1 MATLA
6 TKFNALPD
14 GVRGV
19 IYGFLPR
26 HDTATLIAEGINKRD
41 IRLRYV
47 RDLYSPYCGLS
58 ARLRP
63 GYDIGWDHRI
73 SPKDLIK
80 TETSWPIKHLKEL
93 RPTKLLCDTY
103 GNGSIKRIDISVGEK
118 VRLRAI
124 KQGLFKLH
132 TIAYDI

>member
-19 IYGFLPR
+19 IYEFLPR

-41 IRLRYV
+41 LRLKYV
-47 RDLYSPYCGLS
+47 RSRYIPSCPDTSIY
-58 ARLRP
+58 
-63 GYDIGWDHRI
+63 WDHRI
-73 SPKDLIK
+73 SP
-80 TETSWPIKHLKEL
+80 TSTMFITQNEPKIAKHLKEL

-103 GNGSIKRIDISVGEK
+103 GNGSIKRIDISIGEK
-118 VRLRAI
+118 ARLRAI
-124 KQGLFKLH
+124 KHGLSRLH
-132 TIAYDI
+132 RVSYDI